1 MITNVGSSIP
11 MKRILLSV
19 VLLLGFLFTSSFSN
33 GPEEQIVYKSGRDS
47 TTLEVKFQN
56 PRVIISDERTSEA
69 ITTYFRE
76 RDSLSVAVLRFLD
89 EAQDVMQ
96 QDQERR
102 YESAMDYLSRRYDL
116 SPTIIESNIKQTI
129 HLHNMLKLSYAI
141 MTFIVLIS
149 WWAVTRNLLIDWQE
163 RFIQLGLLIAFLV
176 ALYILFCAILRISV
190 PFEYQFL
197 NEIIKLSS
205 G

>member
-1 MITNVGSSIP
+1 
-11 MKRILLSV
+11 MKRMLLSV
-19 VLLLGFLFTSSFSN
+19 VFLLGFLFTSSFSN
-33 GPEEQIVYKSGRDS
+33 GPEEQTVYKSGRDS

-69 ITTYFRE
+69 ITTYFKE
-76 RDSLSVAVLRFLD
+76 RDSLSVAVLQFLD
-89 EAQDVMQ
+89 EAKDVMQ

-116 SPTIIESNIKQTI
+116 SPIIIESNIKQTI
-129 HLHNMLKLSYAI
+129 QRHNRLKLSYAI
-141 MTFIVLIS
+141 LTFIVIVS

-163 RFIQLGLLIAFLV
+163 RLIQLGLLTAFLV
-176 ALYILFCAILRISV
+176 ALYILFCAILRISI

>member
-1 MITNVGSSIP
+1 M
-11 MKRILLSV
+11 LLSV
-19 VLLLGFLFTSSFSN
+19 VFLLGFLFTSSFSN
-33 GPEEQIVYKSGRDS
+33 GPEEQTVYKSGRDS

-56 PRVIISDERTSEA
+56 PRVVISDERTSEA
-69 ITTYFRE
+69 ITTYFKE
-76 RDSLSVAVLRFLD
+76 RDSLSVAVLQFLD
-89 EAQDVMQ
+89 EAKDVMQ

-116 SPTIIESNIKQTI
+116 SPIIIESNIKQTI
-129 HLHNMLKLSYAI
+129 QRHNRLKLSYAI
-141 MTFIVLIS
+141 LTLIVIVS

-163 RFIQLGLLIAFLV
+163 RFIQLGLLTAFLV